1 MTSPALNRSG
11 GVAQYLRT
19 VQPHFRSEIDY
30 FTVGSRSDAERL
42 GRSMVRLVGDW
53 WRFTRTLLAGR
64 YEMVHLNPSLGS
76 KALIRDGVL
85 LLVAKT
91 LGRTVVV
98 FTHGWDKQCERVLAG
113 VFLPLF
119 RWVYCRADAFIV
131 LGREF
136 AKSLRL
142 LGYRKAIFVE
152 GAPIEEEL
160 LVDDQEASPD
170 HPKEQRFRVL
180 FLARV
185 ERQKGVYEAL
195 DTFRILQSQ
204 YPFVE
209 MIMAGVGPELQRA
222 RDYARSHGLTKV
234 EFPGHLEGAAKRR
247 AFASADAYLFP
258 SRTEG
263 LPISVLEAMAQGLPL
278 VARAV
283 GGLPDFFQNGR
294 MGFLTER
301 GEPEVFASLLIDD
314 FQIDRGTA
322 SDKEPPAYGLTIGAE
337 GGLGAAAW
345 TAFYTRVTNLT
356 YRTPNPAE
364 AVMDRGDGL
373 GRNFSDY
380 DQVTIRGSVIAG
392 PGLLLSPEA
401 TLLRQGQGDFRL
413 PYPAV
418 AAYASTP
425 TFLAGVVERTLRLA
439 LGANLDRASWGLAA
453 NGGVHLEHNAGHV
466 SGASRTRWIGSVAF
480 TYRFHRESPLP

>member
-301 GEPEVFASLLIDD
+301 GEPEVFASLL
-314 FQIDRGTA
+314 
-322 SDKEPPAYGLTIGAE
+322 SELIG
-337 GGLGAAAW
+337 
-345 TAFYTRVTNLT
+345 
-356 YRTPNPAE
+356 NPA
-364 AVMDRGDGL
+364 L
-373 GRNFSDY
+373 CLS
-380 DQVTIRGSVIAG
+380 IAHFNRRYAR
-392 PGLLLSPEA
+392 EH
-401 TLLRQGQGDFRL
+401 FR
-413 PYPAV
+413 PTQV
-418 AAYASTP
+418 AA
-425 TFLAGVVERTLRLA
+425 RLEDIYQFVYECA
-439 LGANLDRASWGLAA
+439 
-453 NGGVHLEHNAGHV
+453 H
-466 SGASRTRWIGSVAF
+466 
-480 TYRFHRESPLP
+480 

>member
-1 MTSPALNRSG
+1 MITQLDDINDRADTAEHRYFVAHRLLVHPPGHTTIALWEGEIIAGPGRQLEPWYANILNLG
-11 GVAQYLRT
+11 LLAQYDR
-19 VQPHFRSEIDY
+19 
-30 FTVGSRSDAERL
+30 GSPSN
-42 GRSMVRLVGDW
+42 SLVGVDVTT
-53 WRFTRTLLAGR
+53 RVLHTRT
-64 YEMVHLNPSLGS
+64 
-76 KALIRDGVL
+76 
-85 LLVAKT
+85 
-91 LGRTVVV
+91 
-98 FTHGWDKQCERVLAG
+98 
-113 VFLPLF
+113 
-119 RWVYCRADAFIV
+119 
-131 LGREF
+131 
-136 AKSLRL
+136 
-142 LGYRKAIFVE
+142 
-152 GAPIEEEL
+152 
-160 LVDDQEASPD
+160 
-170 HPKEQRFRVL
+170 
-180 FLARV
+180 
-185 ERQKGVYEAL
+185 
-195 DTFRILQSQ
+195 
-204 YPFVE
+204 
-209 MIMAGVGPELQRA
+209 
-222 RDYARSHGLTKV
+222 
-234 EFPGHLEGAAKRR
+234 
-247 AFASADAYLFP
+247 
-258 SRTEG
+258 
-263 LPISVLEAMAQGLPL
+263 
-278 VARAV
+278 
-283 GGLPDFFQNGR
+283 
-294 MGFLTER
+294 
-301 GEPEVFASLLIDD
+301 FASLLIDD